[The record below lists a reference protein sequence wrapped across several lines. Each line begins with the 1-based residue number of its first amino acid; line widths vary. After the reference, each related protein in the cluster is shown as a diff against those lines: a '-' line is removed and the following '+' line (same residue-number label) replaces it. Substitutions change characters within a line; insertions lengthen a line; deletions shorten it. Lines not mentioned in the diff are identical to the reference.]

1 MNIKVPKTMRSP
13 TVIIVGGGAVD
24 EKKNDFHAKRM
35 DNLEKKLDQQY
46 ERFQKKTP
54 PVQDFSPM
62 IKSFTSKIG
71 SLEKTIKK
79 LADSNNGDDNSD
91 LIKAFEK
98 IVNRIEKNKPVS
110 NPVDYKA
117 FMSKLGTLEEAIRD
131 LPTQRV
137 SVNTSGL
144 SKSFNTLYE
153 RLEKAIRAA
162 RPRMIPSPS

>member
-1 MNIKVPKTMRSP
+1 MNIKVPKTMKSP
-13 TVIIVGGGAVD
+13 TVIIVGGGTMN
-24 EKKNDFHAKRM
+24 EKNTDFHSKRM
-35 DNLEKKLDQQY
+35 DNLERKLDQQY
-46 ERFQKKTP
+46 ERFQKKTVP
-54 PVQDFSPM
+54 TPNFTPM

-79 LADSNNGDDNSD
+79 LSEGDDNSD

-98 IVNRIEKNKPVS
+98 IVNRIEKQNKPAAS
-110 NPVDYKA
+110 PVDYKA
-117 FMSKLGTLEEAIRD
+117 FMSKLGTLEEAIRN

-153 RLEKAIRAA
+153 RLEKAIRAS